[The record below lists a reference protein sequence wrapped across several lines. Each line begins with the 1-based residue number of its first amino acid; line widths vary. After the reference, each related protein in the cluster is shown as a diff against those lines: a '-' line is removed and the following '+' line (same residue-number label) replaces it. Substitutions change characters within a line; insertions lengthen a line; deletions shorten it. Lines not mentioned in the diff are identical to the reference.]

1 METDEIWK
9 EVHDNDRYLISNKG
23 RYKSKINNIFLK
35 PNYNNGYIRYRLYYK
50 NKKEPVPW
58 LAHRLVAI
66 AFIDNPN
73 NYPIINHINENRC
86 DNRVENLEWCADAYN
101 ISVSTALIKHRN
113 NIKYEKVVIVDKE
126 NNILKIYNNYIIISR
141 ELNVP
146 SWNIRQVCI
155 RNRNNPFGKHTYRG
169 IIYKFEKDVIQN

>member
-1 METDEIWK
+1 MDNNEIWK

-23 RYKSKINNIFLK
+23 RCKSKINNIILK
-35 PNYNNGYIRYRLYYK
+35 PNYANGYIRYRLYYRNRRK
-50 NKKEPVPW
+50 PVTQ

-73 NYPIINHINENRC
+73 KYPIINHINENRC
-86 DNRVENLEWCADAYN
+86 DNRVENLEWCTDSYN
-101 ISVSTALIKHRN
+101 ILVSTLHINSFN
-113 NIKYEKVVIVDKE
+113 NIKYEKVVIVDKD
-126 NNILKIYNNYIIISR
+126 NNILKHYDNYIIISR

-155 RNRNNPFGKHTYRG
+155 RNRNHPSGHHSYHG
-169 IIYKFEKDVIQN
+169 VIYKFETDVIKN